1 MGSKFGVRATEI
13 FIRLFALA
21 VVFLSIV
28 GVEHTSV
35 GARADQIVF
44 DVSNRLWPA
53 EFWENQP
60 SEESVVV
67 LVDDRSLA
75 TLGRWPWSRSTHAEV
90 IHWLTQAQ
98 SKVVVYNVAFIEPDQ
113 TETSS
118 DALLRQAMAEH
129 GKVVLPLIPA
139 YENYELYP
147 FGTSNLSGVTLG
159 HVHLEADSDGYFRRV
174 FLRAGSGQPQWPLLA
189 LAAYGLADPG
199 ASKKPSVLPGT
210 QSPFSAIS
218 FQGLW
223 SRDLEVLVPL
233 RGLNAALETYSF
245 VDVLRGRISSDEFK
259 GKTVFVG
266 ITAAG
271 FEQKFPTRFGRDAKH
286 LSGTDIQAS
295 VYNNLH
301 AGTLLTPASS
311 GVSAYLGVF
320 FAVCTMLLLLISYRA
335 IFIQRMGLFLLFV
348 CLCMIPYSAIYT
360 GKWVNIIPALTGT
373 ALSLFFYSLLY
384 VRHLNFLARRDK
396 LTGLPNRRMF
406 DETCFEEWN
415 CAISQKK
422 PISLL
427 MLDID
432 FYKQFNDEFGHAHGD
447 WALVRIA
454 SYFLKYSRRA
464 RDLPARY
471 GGEEFAIILPDTDER
486 GAHKLAVSICADIE
500 ALQIVHPKSTVSKFL
515 TISVGTA
522 TMRPEAKQSLELL
535 LERADKAL
543 YQAKTNGRNRVEA
556 FSDDLSRS

>member
-1 MGSKFGVRATEI
+1 MESKFGVKVTKI
-13 FIRLFALA
+13 FIRLLALA
-21 VVFLSIV
+21 VVLLCIV

-44 DVSNRLWPA
+44 DLSNRFWPTGV
-53 EFWENQP
+53 WDNQS

-67 LVDDRSLA
+67 VVDDRSLA
-75 TLGRWPWSRSTHAEV
+75 TLGRWPWPRSTHAE
-90 IHWLTQAQ
+90 IIDWLKQAQ
-98 SKVVVYNVAFIEPDQ
+98 AEVIVYNVAFIEPDD
-113 TETSS
+113 TDTSS
-118 DALLRQAMAEH
+118 DALLQQAMAEH

-139 YENYELYP
+139 YDNYELYP
-147 FGTSNLSGVTLG
+147 FGTSNLPGVSLG

-174 FLRAGSGQPQWPLLA
+174 FLRAGSGQPQWPVLA
-189 LAAYGLADPG
+189 LAAYGLSDHKV
-199 ASKKPSVLPGT
+199 SKKHGVLPGT

-233 RGLNAALETYSF
+233 RSLNTSLETYSF
-245 VDVLRGRISSDEFK
+245 IDVLRGRISSDAFK
-259 GKTVFVG
+259 GKTIFVG

-271 FEQKFPTRFGRDAKH
+271 FEQKFPIRFGSDAKH

-301 AGTLLTPASS
+301 AGALLTPTGSS
-311 GVSAYLGVF
+311 VSAYLGVF
-320 FAVCTMLLLLISYRA
+320 SAFFFMALLLINYRST
-335 IFIQRMGLFLLFV
+335 FIQRVGLFLLFV
-348 CLCMIPYSAIYT
+348 GLCMIPYSAIYT
-360 GKWVNIIPALTGT
+360 GKWVNIIPAITGI
-373 ALSLFFYSLLY
+373 ALSLFFYSLYY
-384 VRHLNFLARRDK
+384 VRNLNFIARRDK

-406 DETCFEEWN
+406 DETCLEEWN
-415 CAISQKK
+415 SAISQQK
-422 PISLL
+422 PITLL
-427 MLDID
+427 MLDVD

-471 GGEEFAIILPDTDER
+471 GGEEFAIILPDTDAR
-486 GAHKLAVSICADIE
+486 GAHRLAASICADIE

-515 TISVGTA
+515 TISIGIA
-522 TMRPEAKQSLELL
+522 TMHPAAKESVNLL
-535 LERADKAL
+535 LDRADKAL
-543 YQAKTNGRNRVEA
+543 YQAKANGRNRVEA
-556 FSDDLSRS
+556 FSDDLSAN